1 MSSRVES
8 GHDNL
13 LIPLR
18 WSPGITG
25 LHLLVG
31 AGAVIA
37 IILDQWF
44 NLWLKAFLSLAVTL
58 SVADSLYRQGLR
70 LHPDTVQA
78 LSLSSGQWRVRQRSG
93 EWQEAEVLPGGY
105 AGHWFIVAR
114 FRLAASTCLLVL
126 SRDSIRDDQF
136 RRCYVRFRYEGR
148 SRYL

>member
-1 MSSRVES
+1 MSGRFET

-25 LHLLVG
+25 LHLLVW
-31 AGAVIA
+31 AGALIA

-58 SVADSLYRQGLR
+58 SVADSLYRHGLR

-78 LSLSSGQWRVRQRSG
+78 LSLSSGQWRVRQRNG
-93 EWQEAEVLPGGY
+93 EWQEAEVLPGATQGTGLSWLEY
-105 AGHWFIVAR
+105 VSPLPPACWSFPET
-114 FRLAASTCLLVL
+114 ASGMISSVGVT
-126 SRDSIRDDQF
+126 
-136 RRCYVRFRYEGR
+136 
-148 SRYL
+148 